1 MKSIIL
7 IRHGQSEYQV
17 KGLTSGWTDTDLTE
31 LGRRQAACLAS
42 RLKRE
47 IGDIPCRICCSDL
60 KRAAL
65 RHTRRASRR

>member
-31 LGRRQAACLAS
+31 LGHRQAVYLVLWNEHTIERLNDTAHLEEAGIGEGINVS
-42 RLKRE
+42 R
-47 IGDIPCRICCSDL
+47 DIR
-60 KRAAL
+60 
-65 RHTRRASRR
+65 